1 LGVLTRPLFPAVA
14 AAFLVLCGACSD
26 PDGYRGGGRLE
37 VPPGS
42 AVAGGLNAAEASDAP
57 ADSAV
62 DGGDEENL
70 QDESADRRQPGAVVV
85 TDGH

>member
-1 LGVLTRPLFPAVA
+1 M
-14 AAFLVLCGACSD
+14 
-26 PDGYRGGGRLE
+26 
-37 VPPGS
+37 PPGS